1 MKFFEERSEASEIK
15 AKIVSSYFAAWA
27 NVIIPSAQKFGNN
40 INYIDLYAG
49 PGRYRDGAAST
60 PLLVLETAIKD
71 HKIAANLV
79 SFFNDVEVGNTTT
92 LSEEI
97 RKLPGI
103 QKLRHPPIITC
114 GDVDEEAAK
123 HYNKVKLEP
132 TFSFIDPFGYR
143 GLSRNII
150 RGVIKDWGCD
160 CVFFFNYARI
170 NAGITNAKVKQ
181 HMDSLFSEA
190 RADKLRSI
198 LPGMEPALR
207 EAAILEELANEI
219 KSLGGTFVLP
229 FTFRNE
235 TGNRTT
241 HKLIFVSK
249 HFRGY
254 NVMKSIMASASST
267 EDQGV
272 ASFAYSLADASMPL
286 LFSLNQP
293 MSKLKTELPRYFA
306 GRSIKFKGL
315 YEEHSVDRP
324 YMEKHY
330 RLILKELEADG
341 QITVSTNKS
350 NRRPGTY
357 AEHVTIHF
365 PQVT

>member
-15 AKIVSSYFAAWA
+15 ARIVSSYFATWA
-27 NVIIPSAQKFGNN
+27 KVIIPSAKKFGKS

-49 PGRYRDGAAST
+49 PGRYKDGAAST

-71 HKIAANLV
+71 SNASAMLV
-79 SFFNDVEVGNTTT
+79 SFFNDAEVDNTTT

-97 RKLPGI
+97 SKLPGI
-103 QKLRHPPIITC
+103 EKLRHPPIVTC

-123 HYNKVKLEP
+123 HYSKVRLEP
-132 TFSFIDPFGYR
+132 TFSFIDPFGYK
-143 GLSRNII
+143 GLSRDII
-150 RGVIKDWGCD
+150 KGVIKDWGCD

-170 NAGITNAKVKQ
+170 NAGITNPSVKQ
-181 HMDSLFSEA
+181 HIDSLFSKT
-190 RADKLRSI
+190 RADRLRTI
-198 LPGMEPALR
+198 LPGLNPTLR

-235 TGNRTT
+235 AGSRTT
-241 HKLIFVSK
+241 HKLMFVSK

-254 NVMKSIMASASST
+254 NVMKSIMANESST
-267 EDQGV
+267 DDQGV
-272 ASFAYSLADASMPL
+272 ASFSYSPADASMPL

-293 MSKLKTELPRYFA
+293 MSKLKTELPQSFA
-306 GRSIKFKGL
+306 GKSTKFKDL
-315 YEEHSVDRP
+315 YETHSVDTP

-330 RLILKELEADG
+330 RLILKELEAEG
-341 QITVSTNKS
+341 RIAATSSKG
-350 NRRPGTY
+350 NRRSGTY

-365 PQVT
+365 P